1 MADGV
6 HIEIVSPERLAL
18 SDDVRSVTV
27 PGVEGYFTVLGE
39 HAPLMSV
46 LRPGF
51 ITVTDLQNIAHVYY
65 VRGGFADVA
74 PTGLTILAEEARP
87 VAEFYRTEI
96 EALIAAGM
104 TSLQAATTAAEQD
117 RLQNEL
123 DQWRNLL
130 LEAGT
135 ATAAATVL

>member
-87 VAEFYRTEI
+87 VAEFNRTEI

-135 ATAAATVL
+135 ATASATVH

>member
-6 HIEIVSPERLAL
+6 KIEIVSPERLVVSQQAQ
-18 SDDVRSVTV
+18 SVTV
-27 PGVEGYFTVLGE
+27 PGVEGYFTVMGE

-46 LRPGF
+46 LKPGF
-51 ITVTDLQNIAHVYY
+51 ITVTDMGNIAHVFY

-74 PTGLTILAEEARP
+74 PTGLTILAEDARP
-87 VAEFYRTEI
+87 VADFDRNEI
-96 EALIAAGM
+96 EALIASGM
-104 TSLQAATTAAEQD
+104 TALQAATTSQEQD

-130 LEAGT
+130 TE
-135 ATAAATVL
+135 AATVNGTVH

>member
-39 HAPLMSV
+39 HAPLMRV

-51 ITVTDLQNIAHVYY
+51 ITGTDLQNIAHVYY
-65 VRGGFADVA
+65 GRGGLADVA
-74 PTGLTILAEEARP
+74 PTGLTIPTQDYKPDTGFFDEAP
-87 VAEFYRTEI
+87 FDPAH
-96 EALIAAGM
+96 
-104 TSLQAATTAAEQD
+104 
-117 RLQNEL
+117 L
-123 DQWRNLL
+123 DQYI
-130 LEAGT
+130 ADQ
-135 ATAAATVL
+135 AI